1 MERGTEWGGAGTL
14 VGSSPAWREVMEML
28 PRVAASDLPVLIRG
42 ETGCGKELVAR
53 AVHAL
58 SGRRGRGFVAH
69 NCGAT
74 PDSLIESELFGHARG
89 AFTGAV
95 ADRAGLFD
103 AADGGTLFLDE
114 IGDASPLLQ
123 MKLLRVLQE
132 GEARRVG
139 DTRVRR
145 LDVRIVSAT
154 HRDLEDGVLGA
165 GFRADLYF
173 RLNAV
178 RVTLPPLRERG
189 RDILLLARH
198 FLAGAA
204 AACGAEPPGIS
215 AALEAR
221 LLAHPWPGNVR
232 ELANA
237 CAYAVR
243 VSGARGVVECRHWPA
258 PALSAA
264 RDAGRGLHAETRA
277 LEERRLR
284 EALDRAHGNKTRAAR
299 NLGLSR
305 QGLLKKLKRYG
316 LLEEALAGDGLPG
329 EAFPDE
335 PEGEEAF
342 GAPDLPAGARRA
354 ADAGDE
360 PLAGAGSGR
369 KAGAFAGAAP
379 EVAGPRTF

>member
-1 MERGTEWGGAGTL
+1 MERIANGTGIED
-14 VGSSPAWREVMEML
+14 VGLIGESPAWREVLAML
-28 PRVAASDLPVLIRG
+28 PRIAASDLPVLIQG
-42 ETGCGKELVAR
+42 ETGCGKERVAR
-53 AVHAL
+53 AVHVL
-58 SGRRGRGFVAH
+58 SSRRPRGFVAH

-139 DTRVRR
+139 DTKVRR

-154 HRDLEDGVLGA
+154 HRDLQDGVREA
-165 GFRADLYF
+165 GFRTDLYF

-178 RVTLPPLRERG
+178 RLVLPPLRERG
-189 RDILLLARH
+189 RDVLVLAGH
-198 FLAGAA
+198 FLAEAA
-204 AACGAEPPGIS
+204 RACGVEPPRIS

-221 LLAHPWPGNVR
+221 LLAHRWPGNVR

-237 CAYAVR
+237 CAFAVR
-243 VSGARGVVECRHWPA
+243 VAGARGEVDVHHWPA
-258 PALSAA
+258 PPLAA
-264 RDAGRGLHAETRA
+264 TGGHERGLHAETRA

-284 EALDRAHGNKTRAAR
+284 EALDRAHGNKSRAAR
-299 NLGLSR
+299 SLGLSR
-305 QGLLKKLKRYG
+305 QGLLKKLRRYG
-316 LLEEALAGDGLPG
+316 LMAETLAEAG
-329 EAFPDE
+329 PDE
-335 PEGEEAF
+335 L
-342 GAPDLPAGARRA
+342 DDAGAD
-354 ADAGDE
+354 DA
-360 PLAGAGSGR
+360 
-369 KAGAFAGAAP
+369 
-379 EVAGPRTF
+379 EVVEASRV

>member
-1 MERGTEWGGAGTL
+1 MERRTEWGGGDGAAILGD
-14 VGSSPAWREVMEML
+14 SPAWREVLEML
-28 PRVAASDLPVLIRG
+28 PRIAASDLPVLIQG

-58 SGRRGRGFVAH
+58 SGRRREGFVAH

-154 HRDLEDGVLGA
+154 HRDLQDGVAAA

-178 RVTLPPLRERG
+178 RVALPPLRERG
-189 RDILLLARH
+189 RDVLLLARH
-198 FLAGAA
+198 FLAAAA
-204 AACGAEPPGIS
+204 AACGAEPPDLS
-215 AALEAR
+215 PELEAR
-221 LLAHPWPGNVR
+221 LLAHDWPGNVR
-232 ELANA
+232 ELSNS

-243 VSGARGVVECRHWPA
+243 VAGARGVVEPRHWPA
-258 PALSAA
+258 PALA
-264 RDAGRGLHAETRA
+264 RVEGGGRGLHAETRA

-299 NLGLSR
+299 VLGLSR

-329 EAFPDE
+329 EAFA
-335 PEGEEAF
+335 GEE
-342 GAPDLPAGARRA
+342 D
-354 ADAGDE
+354 D
-360 PLAGAGSGR
+360 
-369 KAGAFAGAAP
+369 GAA
-379 EVAGPRTF
+379 VAGVESFR